1 MNTTKM
7 LEFLGK
13 QAVENDGCWSEE
25 AWANGYAA
33 AVADAI
39 DMFKSLGSIPFAA
52 DEVVDQLQKL
62 R

>member
-7 LEFLGK
+7 LEFLGR
-13 QAVENDGCWSEE
+13 QAIENDNGWSEE
-25 AWANGYAA
+25 VWRAGYAA

-39 DMFKSLGSIPFAA
+39 DMFKSLGSIPFDA

>member
-13 QAVENDGCWSEE
+13 QAVENDSGWSEE

-39 DMFKSLGSIPFAA
+39 DMFKSLGSIPFDAN
-52 DEVVDQLQKL
+52 EVVDQLQKL
-62 R
+62 K

>member
-1 MNTTKM
+1 M

-13 QAVENDGCWSEE
+13 QAIENDEGWSEE
-25 AWANGYAA
+25 VWRAGYAA

-39 DMFKSLGSIPFAA
+39 DMFKSLGSIPFDA

>member
-13 QAVENDGCWSEE
+13 ESIENDEGWSEE
-25 AWANGYAA
+25 VWGAGYKA

-39 DMFKSLGSIPFAA
+39 DMFKPMGRVPFAA
-52 DEVVDQLQKL
+52 DEVITQLEKL
-62 R
+62 K

>member
-13 QAVENDGCWSEE
+13 QAIENDEGWSEE
-25 AWANGYAA
+25 AWSNGYAA

-39 DMFKSLGSIPFAA
+39 DMFKLLGRIPFAA
-52 DEVVDQLQKL
+52 DEVVAQLEKL
-62 R
+62 K